1 MLVLRHVRVQ
11 TRQQSIC
18 VRHED
23 VVDNTTT
30 WLMDFQEQFGLAT
43 KPGFPIEVLRPALL
57 KHIGIQVSIFGH
69 FCTSRTQEMAHNQHQ
84 LCDCLQSHSR
94 PVLVLL

>member
-1 MLVLRHVRVQ
+1 MLSHVRVQ

-30 WLMDFQEQFGLAT
+30 WLLDFQEQFGLAT
-43 KPGFPIEVLRPALL
+43 KPGFPIEVLRLL
-57 KHIGIQVSIFGH
+57 HAPNMQVP
-69 FCTSRTQEMAHNQHQ
+69 
-84 LCDCLQSHSR
+84 QSA
-94 PVLVLL
+94 